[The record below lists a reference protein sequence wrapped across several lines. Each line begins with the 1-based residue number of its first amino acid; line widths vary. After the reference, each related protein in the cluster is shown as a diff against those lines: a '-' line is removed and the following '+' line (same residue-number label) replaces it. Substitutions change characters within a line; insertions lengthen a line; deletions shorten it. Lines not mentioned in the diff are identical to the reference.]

1 MHLMMRAL
9 MLAFL
14 LPLAAAQRCTDDP
27 TYKDLYTCS
36 MWTGW
41 ACRNGG
47 WGITGTDRI
56 NALVA
61 ACPVSCADVTPGVC
75 SPPPAGP
82 PPPPAGTPTFSPS
95 PLVVADV
102 VAAGAMIIPGTD
114 RVVYPQC
121 VDDPTCK
128 RIK

>member
-1 MHLMMRAL
+1 MIVRAL
-9 MLAFL
+9 MLASSY
-14 LPLAAAQRCTDDP
+14 PLAAAQRCTDDP

-75 SPPPAGP
+75 SPPAGLHHRRLGRQRSAPAFG
-82 PPPPAGTPTFSPS
+82 GRRRR
-95 PLVVADV
+95 
-102 VAAGAMIIPGTD
+102 AAGAMIIPGTD
-114 RVVYPQC
+114 RVVYPA
-121 VDDPTCK
+121 TC
-128 RIK
+128 